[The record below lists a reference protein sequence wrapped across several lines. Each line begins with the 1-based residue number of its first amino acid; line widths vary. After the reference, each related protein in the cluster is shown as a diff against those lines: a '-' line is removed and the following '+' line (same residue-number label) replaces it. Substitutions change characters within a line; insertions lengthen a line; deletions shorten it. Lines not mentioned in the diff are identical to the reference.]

1 MSESCSLKGIT
12 EARANTYRIETRL
25 VPAFG
30 HSSDVLLEAEDLSD
44 GQAWLKVQNQIHHLI
59 EANRKIQAIKLFR
72 EWMGCGLREAK
83 LAIDLACSTA
93 DFFGRGEPDG

>member
-1 MSESCSLKGIT
+1 MSESCSLKGIN
-12 EARANTYRIETRL
+12 EARAETYRIETRL

-30 HSSDVLLEAEDLSD
+30 HSSDILLETEDLSD
-44 GQAWLKVQNQIHHLI
+44 GQAWIKVQNQIHHLI
-59 EANRKIQAIKLFR
+59 DSGRKISAIKLLR
-72 EWMGCGLREAK
+72 EWTGWGLKDAK